1 MQFESALVGA
11 VTVWYNPGPAFVE
24 NIRSYSAYAG
34 CVVIVD
40 NSSASNKDLF
50 DKIDST
56 NKTYIWN
63 AENLGIAKAFNQGL
77 LMLIEKGYKYTFTFD
92 QDSSFEKK
100 EIKKMLQAAENLDW
114 GDVGI
119 LSPIHLQ
126 QKSIPAYNAD
136 EFTPVTCV
144 MASGNLLNLTIAQKA
159 GFFNEQLFIDHVDN
173 EYCLRLHK
181 LGYKV
186 LQANVFLIH
195 ELGNYKNIYFFG
207 KRVGG
212 FISHSPQR
220 LYYFVRNSL
229 YILRNYF
236 FLDIKYS
243 LTEVTSLFK
252 RFAKLFFEGDTKK
265 RLKLYFRGI
274 RDSKKLDQEA

>member
-1 MQFESALVGA
+1 MMQFEKDLVGA
-11 VTVWYNPGPAFVE
+11 VTVWYNPIPAFME
-24 NIRSYSAYAG
+24 NIRSYSAYVG
-34 CVVIVD
+34 CLIIVD
-40 NSSASNKDLF
+40 NSSANNKELF
-50 DKIDST
+50 DQIEST
-56 NKTYIWN
+56 NKIYIWN
-63 AENLGIAKAFNQGL
+63 AENMGIGKAFNQGL
-77 LMLIEKGYKYTFTFD
+77 FTLIEKGYKYTFTFD
-92 QDSSFEKK
+92 QDSSFEKT
-100 EIKKMLQAAENLDW
+100 EIENMLKAAENLDW

-126 QKSIPAYNAD
+126 QKSIPVYNPG

-144 MASGNLLNLTIAQKA
+144 MASGNLLNLAIAQKA

-181 LGYKV
+181 RGYKV
-186 LQANVFLIH
+186 LMANAFLTH
-195 ELGNYKNIYFFG
+195 QLGSYKNIYFFG
-207 KRVGG
+207 KSIGG

-229 YILRNYF
+229 YILNNYF

-243 LTEVTSLFK
+243 LTEVASLFK
-252 RFAKLFFEGDTKK
+252 RFAKLFFEDDTKK

-274 RDSKKLDQEA
+274 RDSKKLD